1 MDTSFQRAG
10 GQLSADQLTKLAV
23 MVAPVMP
30 KHPSFWNVR
39 KTQKL
44 IAPLQWVVM
53 KHITSEWKTLEKEG
67 TLRKG
72 NESLV

>member
-1 MDTSFQRAG
+1 MGPS

-44 IAPLQWVVM
+44 IADRAFAAGWADEDILM
-53 KHITSEWKTLEKEG
+53 G
-67 TLRKG
+67 
-72 NESLV
+72 